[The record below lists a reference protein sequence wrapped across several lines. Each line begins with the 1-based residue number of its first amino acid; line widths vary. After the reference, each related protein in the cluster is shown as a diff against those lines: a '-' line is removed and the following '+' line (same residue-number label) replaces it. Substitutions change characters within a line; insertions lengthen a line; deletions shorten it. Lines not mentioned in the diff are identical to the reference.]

1 MVDCRFVAEAFGGF
15 ALTLAAVSLVGLGG
29 ICERCGLGARAWR
42 HVTPLVAMIGYMTVA
57 AFISLVVL
65 AERIAP
71 NSWTLWQDGNSP
83 NAADLLAQMALL
95 GNCAFLWAVIGIMTE
110 EQLGE
115 RRRWR
120 RFVRD
125 WAGGCLLVSVL
136 AITLLLPASA
146 ALMVDATVSA

>member
-1 MVDCRFVAEAFGGF
+1 MAEAFGGF

-29 ICERCGLGARAWR
+29 ICERCGIGARAWR
-42 HVTPLVAMIGYMTVA
+42 HAKPLVAMIGYMFVA

-65 AERIAP
+65 VEHVAP
-71 NSWTLWQDGNSP
+71 NSWALWPNGDSP
-83 NAADLLAQMALL
+83 NAADLLAQMVLL
-95 GNCAFLWAVIGIMTE
+95 GNCGFLWVVVGIITE

-125 WAGGCLLVSVL
+125 WAGGCLLVSVA
-136 AITLLLPASA
+136 AITVLLPASA
-146 ALMVDATVSA
+146 ALMVEAAASA